1 MDKKNSSIIISA
13 IKNNLSKIS
22 KLLEGII
29 ELNYSHRHEEFNK
42 HIINAF
48 AEIKLAMVCIDNNI
62 YRLLFRNFLLLSFC
76 RSSFPNYFF

>member
-1 MDKKNSSIIISA
+1 MDKKNNNIIISA

-29 ELNYSHRHEEFNK
+29 ELNYSYRHEEFNK

-48 AEIKLAMVCIDNNI
+48 AEIKLAIVCIDNNI
-62 YRLLFRNFLLLSFC
+62 YR
-76 RSSFPNYFF
+76 

>member
-1 MDKKNSSIIISA
+1 MDKKNNNPIIST

-48 AEIKLAMVCIDNNI
+48 AEIKLAMVCIENHV
-62 YRLLFRNFLLLSFC
+62 
-76 RSSFPNYFF
+76 

>member
-1 MDKKNSSIIISA
+1 MDKKNNNPIISA

-29 ELNYSHRHEEFNK
+29 ELNYSHKHEEFNK

-62 YRLLFRNFLLLSFC
+62 YR
-76 RSSFPNYFF
+76 

>member
-1 MDKKNSSIIISA
+1 MYKNNIIISA

-29 ELNYSHRHEEFNK
+29 ELNYSHKHEEFNK

-48 AEIKLAMVCIDNNI
+48 AEIKLAMVCIEN
-62 YRLLFRNFLLLSFC
+62 RV
-76 RSSFPNYFF
+76 

>member
-1 MDKKNSSIIISA
+1 MG
-13 IKNNLSKIS
+13 KNNLIVSVIKSNLSKTS

-48 AEIKLAMVCIDNNI
+48 AEIKLAMVCIENHV
-62 YRLLFRNFLLLSFC
+62 
-76 RSSFPNYFF
+76 

>member
-1 MDKKNSSIIISA
+1 MDKKNNNPIISA

-22 KLLEGII
+22 NTLENIV

-48 AEIKLAMVCIDNNI
+48 AEIKLAMVCVENHV
-62 YRLLFRNFLLLSFC
+62 
-76 RSSFPNYFF
+76 

>member
-1 MDKKNSSIIISA
+1 MDKKNNNPIISA
-13 IKNNLSKIS
+13 IKNSLSKIS

-48 AEIKLAMVCIDNNI
+48 AEIKLAMVYIDNNI
-62 YRLLFRNFLLLSFC
+62 YR
-76 RSSFPNYFF
+76 

>member
-1 MDKKNSSIIISA
+1 MYKNNPIISV
-13 IKNNLSKIS
+13 IKDNLSKIS

-48 AEIKLAMVCIDNNI
+48 AEIKLAMACIDNNI
-62 YRLLFRNFLLLSFC
+62 YR
-76 RSSFPNYFF
+76 

>member
-1 MDKKNSSIIISA
+1 MDKNNPIISV
-13 IKNNLSKIS
+13 IKDNLSKIS

-48 AEIKLAMVCIDNNI
+48 AELKLAMVCIENHV
-62 YRLLFRNFLLLSFC
+62 
-76 RSSFPNYFF
+76 

>member
-1 MDKKNSSIIISA
+1 MGKNNPIISA

-48 AEIKLAMVCIDNNI
+48 AEIKLAMVCINNNI
-62 YRLLFRNFLLLSFC
+62 YR
-76 RSSFPNYFF
+76 

>member
-1 MDKKNSSIIISA
+1 MDKNNPIILA
-13 IKNNLSKIS
+13 IKNNLSNIY

-48 AEIKLAMVCIDNNI
+48 AEIKLAMVCIENHV
-62 YRLLFRNFLLLSFC
+62 
-76 RSSFPNYFF
+76 

>member
-1 MDKKNSSIIISA
+1 MDKNNLIISA

-22 KLLEGII
+22 KLLEGIV

-48 AEIKLAMVCIDNNI
+48 AEIRLAMVCIENHV
-62 YRLLFRNFLLLSFC
+62 
-76 RSSFPNYFF
+76 

>member
-1 MDKKNSSIIISA
+1 MDKNNLIISA
-13 IKNNLSKIS
+13 IKNNLFKIS

-48 AEIKLAMVCIDNNI
+48 AEIRLAMVYIESCIDN
-62 YRLLFRNFLLLSFC
+62 
-76 RSSFPNYFF
+76 

>member
-1 MDKKNSSIIISA
+1 MDKNNLIISA
-13 IKNNLSKIS
+13 IKNNFFFFFF
-22 KLLEGII
+22 LLEGII

-62 YRLLFRNFLLLSFC
+62 YR
-76 RSSFPNYFF
+76 

>member
-1 MDKKNSSIIISA
+1 MDRHNLIISA

-48 AEIKLAMVCIDNNI
+48 AEIKLAMVCIENHV
-62 YRLLFRNFLLLSFC
+62 
-76 RSSFPNYFF
+76 

>member
-1 MDKKNSSIIISA
+1 MDKKNSSPIISV

-22 KLLEGII
+22 NTRENIV

-48 AEIKLAMVCIDNNI
+48 AEIKLAMVCIENHV
-62 YRLLFRNFLLLSFC
+62 
-76 RSSFPNYFF
+76 

>member
-1 MDKKNSSIIISA
+1 MDKNNLIVSA

-48 AEIKLAMVCIDNNI
+48 AELKLAMVCIDNNI
-62 YRLLFRNFLLLSFC
+62 YR
-76 RSSFPNYFF
+76 

>member
-1 MDKKNSSIIISA
+1 MGKNNLIISA

-48 AEIKLAMVCIDNNI
+48 AEIKLAMVCIENHLYI
-62 YRLLFRNFLLLSFC
+62 II
-76 RSSFPNYFF
+76 